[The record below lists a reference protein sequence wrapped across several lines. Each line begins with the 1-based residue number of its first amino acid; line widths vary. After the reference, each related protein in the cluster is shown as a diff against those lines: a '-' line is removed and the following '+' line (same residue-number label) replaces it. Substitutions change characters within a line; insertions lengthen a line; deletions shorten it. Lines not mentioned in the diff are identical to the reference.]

1 MSDHEHVPGSGSRTR
16 SWTHDERGLV
26 SKGIVIFLCF
36 IVVLGI
42 AGMDTASIVVTRFK
56 VNDLA
61 GQAAFEG
68 AGALN
73 RTRSA
78 QDACAA
84 AIALIATQSETA
96 KVPKEGGCE
105 IGNGEVTITV
115 KDRATT
121 IVVDRVDFLSDLA
134 DASAT
139 STSSGPTL

>member
-1 MSDHEHVPGSGSRTR
+1 MSEDEHGPGRPFRSR
-16 SWTHDERGLV
+16 SWTRDERGLV
-26 SKGIVIFLCF
+26 SKGIVIFLVF
-36 IVVLGI
+36 VVLIGI

-61 GQAAFEG
+61 DQAAFEG

-73 RTRSA
+73 RTHSA

-84 AIALIATQSETA
+84 AIALIASQSETA
-96 KVPKEGGCE
+96 KVPKQGGCE
-105 IGNGEVTITV
+105 IAGGEVTITV
-115 KDRATT
+115 RDRATT
-121 IVVDRVDFLSDLA
+121 IVVDRVEPLSELA